1 MARSDDRQYDLRT
14 LDRYLRDGKIS
25 DEEYQKHLD
34 QLPDVAEKAATMESA
49 FEENVLEKKNQD

>member
-34 QLPDVAEKAATMESA
+34 QLPDVAEKAATIEST